1 VSRQTPL
8 KGYLVRQAA
17 TAGTGVYKPSSS
29 IPHLILHISSSTL
42 HPPHL
47 ILLHTSSSSTPH
59 PPPHLILLHT
69 SSSSTP
75 HPPPH
80 LILLHTSSSTS
91 HLGCCRSRFRVLP
104 ATSGVNQR
112 RRLSMFVALLAVF
125 CLSLYYNITVSA
137 FIVKH
142 SFFHKR
148 CLCGTLPLLSSQNI
162 YSSALASGLLSV
174 LGLA

>member
-29 IPHLILHISSSTL
+29 IPHLILHISSSTS
-42 HPPHL
+42 H
-47 ILLHTSSSSTPH
+47 
-59 PPPHLILLHT
+59 PPHLILLHT